1 MLSRHLSIALRTL
14 RKRWGYTL
22 IHILGLAA
30 GLAACFLIGRYVVHE
45 WSYDRFHADADDIH
59 RVTQTRRFGTVQELA
74 VTPPLLGPAMKASFP
89 SVEGVVRLVRQ
100 SMTVEEGGDAFRNQA
115 VVTADS
121 SFLEVFSF
129 PVQRGAP
136 PAEALAAP
144 YAAVLTASAAER
156 YFGAAD
162 PVGQPIEVQGRG
174 VPGTYT
180 VRAVVADVPETSHLQ
195 FDVVASVATIQ
206 EEQPQFFSWGSNMFY
221 TYVQLADGTDP
232 ASLEAQ
238 FDALVEQNLG
248 EEQVGT
254 IAFAL
259 QPLTDIHLYS
269 DLIFDLGG
277 AGSGTLIM
285 VLAAI
290 AVLVLVI
297 AGINFVNL
305 STARATER
313 AQEVGVRKAMG
324 AGRGSLVGQFLIESL
339 LIAGVATL
347 SAIGLAWLGLP
358 LLNALTGQAFTGA
371 ILAQPTVWGG
381 IVGIAALV
389 GLAAGSYPALVLS
402 GFRPVAVLQS
412 KGSTGAGGAWL
423 RRGLT
428 VAQFVVTIG
437 LIAATIVVYQQF
449 DYIRAKDLGY
459 DADRLMIAAPGGP
472 SETGRLRQI
481 WQDAAGVEAVAAVSQ
496 WVGDLPTRNIRRTAD
511 GEGQAVRLMD
521 VTPGFTEATG
531 VQVLA
536 GRGFRSRRA
545 GDTLGTGLINA
556 AAAQALGWR
565 TPSEAVG
572 QTVREGDTAWR
583 IVGVV
588 DDFHYNALY
597 SAVDPLFIRSRPFA
611 WRRVLVRVPPERAD
625 QARAALGDGWEAVV
639 PGRPLELASVRD
651 QRAQLYQ
658 TDRRLG
664 QLVGILAGL
673 TVLIACLGL
682 LGLAAHTATQRTRE
696 IGVRKALGATVSQI
710 VVLLTTDV
718 LKLIGIAL
726 VLAVPLAYLALQRWL
741 ADFAYRTEIGVG
753 AFLLAGGL
761 ALVVA
766 VLTVS
771 TQTIRAA
778 ATDPVNALRSE

>member
-1 MLSRHLSIALRTL
+1 MWSRHLSIALRTL

-74 VTPPLLGPAMKASFP
+74 VTPPPLGPAMKASFP

-100 SMTVEEGGDAFRNQA
+100 SITVAEGGDAFRNQA

-277 AGSGTLIM
+277 AESGTLIM

-305 STARATER
+305 STARAMER

-339 LIAGVATL
+339 LIAGVAWA
-347 SAIGLAWLGLP
+347 SAAQCAYRPGLHGSNSCAADGVGRHRGHCCARW
-358 LLNALTGQAFTGA
+358 AR
-371 ILAQPTVWGG
+371 GG
-381 IVGIAALV
+381 E
-389 GLAAGSYPALVLS
+389 LS
-402 GFRPVAVLQS
+402 GPRAV
-412 KGSTGAGGAWL
+412 GVPAG
-423 RRGLT
+423 RR
-428 VAQFVVTIG
+428 
-437 LIAATIVVYQQF
+437 
-449 DYIRAKDLGY
+449 
-459 DADRLMIAAPGGP
+459 
-472 SETGRLRQI
+472 
-481 WQDAAGVEAVAAVSQ
+481 AAVQ
-496 WVGDLPTRNIRRTAD
+496 GVHGGGRHVAPAGAD
-511 GEGQAVRLMD
+511 GRPICRHHRAHRGHHRGVSAVRLHS
-521 VTPGFTEATG
+521 GE
-531 VQVLA
+531 
-536 GRGFRSRRA
+536 RS
-545 GDTLGTGLINA
+545 GL
-556 AAAQALGWR
+556 
-565 TPSEAVG
+565 
-572 QTVREGDTAWR
+572 
-583 IVGVV
+583 
-588 DDFHYNALY
+588 
-597 SAVDPLFIRSRPFA
+597 
-611 WRRVLVRVPPERAD
+611 
-625 QARAALGDGWEAVV
+625 
-639 PGRPLELASVRD
+639 
-651 QRAQLYQ
+651 
-658 TDRRLG
+658 
-664 QLVGILAGL
+664 
-673 TVLIACLGL
+673 
-682 LGLAAHTATQRTRE
+682 
-696 IGVRKALGATVSQI
+696 
-710 VVLLTTDV
+710 
-718 LKLIGIAL
+718 
-726 VLAVPLAYLALQRWL
+726 
-741 ADFAYRTEIGVG
+741 
-753 AFLLAGGL
+753 
-761 ALVVA
+761 
-766 VLTVS
+766 
-771 TQTIRAA
+771 
-778 ATDPVNALRSE
+778 

>member
-1 MLSRHLSIALRTL
+1 
-14 RKRWGYTL
+14 
-22 IHILGLAA
+22 
-30 GLAACFLIGRYVVHE
+30 
-45 WSYDRFHADADDIH
+45 
-59 RVTQTRRFGTVQELA
+59 
-74 VTPPLLGPAMKASFP
+74 
-89 SVEGVVRLVRQ
+89 
-100 SMTVEEGGDAFRNQA
+100 
-115 VVTADS
+115 
-121 SFLEVFSF
+121 
-129 PVQRGAP
+129 
-136 PAEALAAP
+136 
-144 YAAVLTASAAER
+144 
-156 YFGAAD
+156 
-162 PVGQPIEVQGRG
+162 
-174 VPGTYT
+174 
-180 VRAVVADVPETSHLQ
+180 
-195 FDVVASVATIQ
+195 
-206 EEQPQFFSWGSNMFY
+206 
-221 TYVQLADGTDP
+221 
-232 ASLEAQ
+232 
-238 FDALVEQNLG
+238 
-248 EEQVGT
+248 
-254 IAFAL
+254 
-259 QPLTDIHLYS
+259 
-269 DLIFDLGG
+269 
-277 AGSGTLIM
+277 
-285 VLAAI
+285 
-290 AVLVLVI
+290 
-297 AGINFVNL
+297 
-305 STARATER
+305 
-313 AQEVGVRKAMG
+313 
-324 AGRGSLVGQFLIESL
+324 
-339 LIAGVATL
+339 
-347 SAIGLAWLGLP
+347 
-358 LLNALTGQAFTGA
+358 
-371 ILAQPTVWGG
+371 
-381 IVGIAALV
+381 
-389 GLAAGSYPALVLS
+389 
-402 GFRPVAVLQS
+402 
-412 KGSTGAGGAWL
+412 
-423 RRGLT
+423 
-428 VAQFVVTIG
+428 
-437 LIAATIVVYQQF
+437 VYQQF

-459 DADRLMIAAPGGP
+459 DADRLLIAAPGGP

-481 WQDAAGVEAVAAVSQ
+481 WQDAAGVEGVAAVSQ

-531 VQVLA
+531 VPVLA

-545 GDTLGTGLINA
+545 GDSLGTGLINA

-583 IVGVV
+583 IIGVV

-682 LGLAAHTATQRTRE
+682 LGLATRTATQRTRE

-718 LKLIGIAL
+718 LKLIGIPL
-726 VLAVPLAYLALQRWL
+726 VLAVPLASLALQRWL

-753 AFLLAGGL
+753 AFLLAGSL

-766 VLTVS
+766 GLTVS

>member
-1 MLSRHLSIALRTL
+1 MWSRQFSIALRTL

-22 IHILGLAA
+22 IHILGLAV
-30 GLAACFLIGRYVVHE
+30 GLATCFLIGRYVVHE
-45 WSYDRFHADADDIH
+45 WSYDRFHAAADDIH
-59 RVTQTRRFGTVQELA
+59 RVTQTRRFGAVQELA
-74 VTPPLLGPAMKASFP
+74 VTPPPLGPAMEAAFP
-89 SVEGVVRLVRQ
+89 SVEGAVRLVRQ

-129 PVQRGAP
+129 PVQRGASP
-136 PAEALAAP
+136 SHALASP
-144 YAAVLTASAAER
+144 FSVVLTESAADR
-156 YFGAAD
+156 YFGPSD
-162 PVGQPIEVQGRG
+162 PVGRSIELRGRG

-180 VRAVVADVPETSHLQ
+180 VRGVVADVPETSHIQ

-248 EEQVGT
+248 TERMGAIT
-254 IAFAL
+254 FAL

-277 AGSGTLIM
+277 QGSGPLVV

-290 AVLVLVI
+290 AVLVLVV
-297 AGINFVNL
+297 AGINFVTL
-305 STARATER
+305 ATARATER
-313 AQEVGVRKAMG
+313 AQEVGVRKTMG
-324 AGRGSLVGQFLIESL
+324 AGRGSLVGQFLTESL
-339 LIAGVATL
+339 LITGVATVG
-347 SAIGLAWLGLP
+347 AVGLAWLGLP
-358 LLNALTGQAFTGA
+358 LLNALTGQAFSGA
-371 ILAQPTVWGG
+371 VLTRPEVGLG
-381 IVGIAALV
+381 IVGIAVIV
-389 GLAAGSYPALVLS
+389 GIAAGSYPAFVLS
-402 GFRPVAVLQS
+402 GVRPAAVLQS
-412 KGSTGAGGAWL
+412 KGSTGAGRTRL

-437 LIAATIVVYQQF
+437 LIAATMVVYQQF
-449 DYIRAKDLGY
+449 AYISAKDLGY
-459 DADRLMIAAPGGP
+459 DADRLMIATLGGP
-472 SETGRLRQI
+472 AEAGRLCQI
-481 WQDAAGVEAVAAVSQ
+481 WQGAAGVEAVAAVSQ
-496 WVGDLPTRNIRRTAD
+496 WVGDLPTRTIRRTAEE
-511 GEGQAVRLMD
+511 EGQAVRLMD

-536 GRGFRSRRA
+536 GRGFRSRSA
-545 GDTLGTGLINA
+545 GDAQGTGLINA
-556 AAAQALGWR
+556 AAAQALGWPS
-565 TPSEAVG
+565 PSEAVG
-572 QTVREGDTAWR
+572 RTVREGDTEWR
-583 IVGVV
+583 IIGVV
-588 DDFHYNALY
+588 NDFHYSALY
-597 SAVDPLFIRSRPFA
+597 STVDPLFIRSRPFA

-625 QARAALGDGWEAVV
+625 QVQAALSDGWEAVV
-639 PGRPLELASVRD
+639 PDRPLEIASVRD
-651 QRAQLYQ
+651 QRAQMYQ

-664 QLVGILAGL
+664 QLVGLLAGL

-682 LGLAAHTATQRTRE
+682 LGVAAHTTRQRTRE
-696 IGVRKALGATVSQI
+696 IGVRKALGATASQI

-741 ADFAYRTEIGVG
+741 ADFAYRIELGMGV
-753 AFLLAGGL
+753 FLMAGSL
-761 ALVVA
+761 ALVA
-766 VLTVS
+766 ALLTVS

-778 ATDPVNALRSE
+778 TADPVNALRSE

>member
-74 VTPPLLGPAMKASFP
+74 VTPPLLGPAMEASFP

-100 SMTVEEGGDAFRNQA
+100 SMTVAEGGDAFRNQA

-248 EEQVGT
+248 EEQMGT

-305 STARATER
+305 LDRA
-313 AQEVGVRKAMG
+313 GHG
-324 AGRGSLVGQFLIESL
+324 A
-339 LIAGVATL
+339 
-347 SAIGLAWLGLP
+347 
-358 LLNALTGQAFTGA
+358 
-371 ILAQPTVWGG
+371 
-381 IVGIAALV
+381 
-389 GLAAGSYPALVLS
+389 
-402 GFRPVAVLQS
+402 
-412 KGSTGAGGAWL
+412 GAGGGRAQGHGRRPRIARGAVPDRVAVDCW
-423 RRGLT
+423 RGLGFRCSMRLP
-428 VAQFVVTIG
+428 ARPSREQF
-437 LIAATIVVYQQF
+437 L
-449 DYIRAKDLGY
+449 
-459 DADRLMIAAPGGP
+459 
-472 SETGRLRQI
+472 
-481 WQDAAGVEAVAAVSQ
+481 
-496 WVGDLPTRNIRRTAD
+496 
-511 GEGQAVRLMD
+511 
-521 VTPGFTEATG
+521 
-531 VQVLA
+531 
-536 GRGFRSRRA
+536 RSRRC
-545 GDTLGTGLINA
+545 GA
-556 AAAQALGWR
+556 ASWAL
-565 TPSEAVG
+565 
-572 QTVREGDTAWR
+572 
-583 IVGVV
+583 
-588 DDFHYNALY
+588 
-597 SAVDPLFIRSRPFA
+597 
-611 WRRVLVRVPPERAD
+611 
-625 QARAALGDGWEAVV
+625 
-639 PGRPLELASVRD
+639 
-651 QRAQLYQ
+651 
-658 TDRRLG
+658 
-664 QLVGILAGL
+664 
-673 TVLIACLGL
+673 
-682 LGLAAHTATQRTRE
+682 
-696 IGVRKALGATVSQI
+696 
-710 VVLLTTDV
+710 
-718 LKLIGIAL
+718 
-726 VLAVPLAYLALQRWL
+726 
-741 ADFAYRTEIGVG
+741 
-753 AFLLAGGL
+753 
-761 ALVVA
+761 
-766 VLTVS
+766 
-771 TQTIRAA
+771 
-778 ATDPVNALRSE
+778 LRSLGSRRGVIRPSCCRGSGRSPCYSPKAPRERGARGSGGG

>member
-30 GLAACFLIGRYVVHE
+30 GLAVCFLIGRYVVHE

-100 SMTVEEGGDAFRNQA
+100 SMTVAEGGDAFRNQA

-277 AGSGTLIM
+277 EGSGTLIM

-347 SAIGLAWLGLP
+347 GAVGLAWLGLP

-381 IVGIAALV
+381 IVGITALV

-402 GFRPVAVLQS
+402 GFRPATVLQS
-412 KGSTGAGGAWL
+412 KGSTGTGGTWL

-449 DYIRAKDLGY
+449 DYIRAKDLVY
-459 DADRLMIAAPGGP
+459 DAD
-472 SETGRLRQI
+472 
-481 WQDAAGVEAVAAVSQ
+481 
-496 WVGDLPTRNIRRTAD
+496 
-511 GEGQAVRLMD
+511 RLMD

-545 GDTLGTGLINA
+545 GDALGTGLINA

-583 IVGVV
+583 IIGVV